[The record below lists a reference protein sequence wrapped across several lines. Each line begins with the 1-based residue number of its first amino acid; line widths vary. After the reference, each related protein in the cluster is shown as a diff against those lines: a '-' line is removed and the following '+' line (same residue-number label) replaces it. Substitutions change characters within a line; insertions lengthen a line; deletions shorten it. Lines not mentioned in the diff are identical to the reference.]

1 MLEILISKDIDGKY
15 NFNSLIGKEFVT
27 GEENLLS
34 SWDRAHFYEWDK
46 AKSILKVALKNGESL
61 IKAVSI
67 DVNED
72 FDKVMEYKYDIK
84 FVESIDSIPI
94 ALLNKTEKELS
105 EIRSGLSLLVNKGL
119 EKIKDVSIQQKDA
132 FKTLYNLDLND
143 FDENNN
149 LIDMVKDS
157 YI

>member
-1 MLEILISKDIDGKY
+1 MLKILINKGTDGKY
-15 NFNSLIGKEFVT
+15 NFNSLVGKEFNADS
-27 GEENLLS
+27 ENLLT
-34 SWDRAHFYEWDK
+34 SWDKVHFYKWDK
-46 AKSILKVALKNGESL
+46 KNNILKIALKKGGTL